1 MQYISSYR
9 FVRLAAF
16 FLLLLG
22 RLTRYI
28 IAAMIQAKSHKRKAE
43 VVQPHVVPPRT
54 VALCV
59 CACMHLYNSGD
70 YRLCIIVIILFP
82 ILVDWVLLGVH
93 ACSGG

>member
-1 MQYISSYR
+1 
-9 FVRLAAF
+9 
-16 FLLLLG
+16 
-22 RLTRYI
+22 
-28 IAAMIQAKSHKRKAE
+28 MIQAKSHKRKAD
-43 VVQPHVVPPRT
+43 VALCAKSGPMVVPPRT